1 MKEKLYSQFSFNRNH
16 IDNVLGLHM
25 EGNTVPFIAR
35 YRKEMTGNMDA
46 EDIRDLIERYEYLEN
61 LEKRKDDVIKSI
73 EERGKLTEE
82 LKKAI
87 LKAETMKEVE
97 DLYAPYKSKKKTKA
111 DIAREAG
118 LEPLALY
125 IKTNSDLT
133 NLNVEAEKYICEA
146 VPDAETAISMASD
159 IITEETGHD
168 AEIKA
173 RLRELYELH
182 GELVALQKTDS
193 KERNPYEDYYDFRQK
208 MSAVPPHRVL
218 AMFRGEREKIL
229 KLKIDIDEEICLN
242 AIANICFEKGMTD
255 NNITKKCMRSALKK
269 MLELSLELEFRGE
282 LKEKGE
288 IKAIS
293 VFAENLK
300 NLLLTPT
307 VRNRVIMGIDPA
319 YRTGCKYA
327 VVDTTG
333 ALLEHGVMYPTKPQ
347 EDFHSSRKILLE
359 TVRKNGVNAIAIGN
373 GTASRETEE
382 FVARIISEDELDIH
396 YTIVS
401 EAGASVYSAGPV
413 AKKEFPELD
422 VSIRGAISIARRVLD
437 PLAELVKIEPKSIGV
452 GMYQHDVAVKKLEKS
467 LTDVVEDVVNNV
479 GVNLNTASPSLLSY
493 VSGLSENLA
502 EKIVSHRKSIGRFKS
517 RKELLKVDGVGELTF
532 KQSAGFLKVYDGKE
546 KLDSM
551 FIHPESYEAVYAF
564 LEAVN
569 LSSDKCEMVKL
580 AVKDKNVK
588 SLADRL
594 GIGEYTINDII
605 DNLEK
610 PDRDIRDDVDA
621 VVFKQGVVSLESL
634 KEGDILTGKISNVV
648 DFGAFVDVGLKNDG
662 LVHISQLADRFVSDP
677 ADIVKVGQTVK
688 TKVIGIDRERGRL
701 SLSMRV

>member
-1 MKEKLYSQFSFNRNH
+1 MQEKLFTEFSFQRNH
-16 IDNVLGLHM
+16 INNVIDLHLS
-25 EGNTVPFIAR
+25 GNTVPFIAR

-46 EDIRDLIERYEYLEN
+46 EDIRNIIERYEYLEN
-61 LEKRKDDVIKSI
+61 LEKRKQEVIEAI
-73 EERGKLTEE
+73 DERGKLTDE
-82 LKKAI
+82 LKKSI
-87 LKAETMKEVE
+87 MKAETMKEVE

-111 DIAREAG
+111 DLAREAG
-118 LEPLALY
+118 LEPLAVY
-125 IKTNSDLT
+125 IRANADLGG
-133 NLNVEAEKYICEA
+133 LSAEAEKFVCDA
-146 VPDAETAISMASD
+146 VPDADTAVSMASD
-159 IITEETGHD
+159 IVTEEIGHD
-168 AEIKA
+168 PEIKA
-173 RLRELYELH
+173 RLRELYELN
-182 GELVALQKTDS
+182 GEISSIQKTDS

-208 MSAVPPHRVL
+208 MRDVPPHRVL

-229 KLKIDIDEEICLN
+229 KLKIEIDEDMCLN
-242 AIANICFEKGMTD
+242 AIAKICAGKGMED
-255 NNITKKCMRSALKK
+255 NEITKKSMRQAFKK

-319 YRTGCKYA
+319 FRTGCKFA

-333 ALLEHGVMYPTKPQ
+333 DLLDYGVMYPTKPQ
-347 EDFHSSRKILLE
+347 ADYQKSRSIMLE
-359 TVRKNGVNAIAIGN
+359 SIRKNSVNAIAIGN

-382 FVARIISEDELDIH
+382 FVASVISEDELDIQ

-401 EAGASVYSAGPV
+401 EAGASVYSAGAV
-413 AKKEFPELD
+413 AKREFPELD

-437 PLAELVKIEPKSIGV
+437 PLAELVKIDPKSIGV
-452 GMYQHDVAVKKLEKS
+452 GMYQHDVTGKKLEKS

-479 GVNLNTASPSLLSY
+479 GVDLNTASPSLLSY
-493 VSGLSENLA
+493 VSGLSDSLA
-502 EKIVSHRKSIGRFKS
+502 EKIVKHRQSIGRFKS
-517 RKELLKVDGVGELTF
+517 RKELMKVDGVGELTF
-532 KQSAGFLKVYDGKE
+532 RQSAGFLKVYGGGE

-551 FIHPESYEAVYAF
+551 FIHPESYDAVYAF

-569 LSSDKCEMVKL
+569 LSSDKCELVKL

-588 SLADRL
+588 SLAEKL
-594 GIGEYTINDII
+594 GIGEFTIKDII

-610 PDRDIRDDVDA
+610 PDRDIRDNVDP
-621 VVFKQGVVSLESL
+621 VVFKQGILSIESL
-634 KEGDILTGKISNVV
+634 KEGDVLTGKVSNVV

-677 ADIVKVGQTVK
+677 SEVVKVGQTVK
-688 TKVIGIDRERGRL
+688 TKVLSVDRERGRL
-701 SLSMRV
+701 SLSMKV